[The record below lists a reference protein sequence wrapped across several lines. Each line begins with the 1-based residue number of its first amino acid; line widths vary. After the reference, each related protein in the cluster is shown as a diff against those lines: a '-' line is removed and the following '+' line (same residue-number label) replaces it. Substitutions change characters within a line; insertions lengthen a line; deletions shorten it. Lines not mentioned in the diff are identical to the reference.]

1 MRKSAVPSARPE
13 AKVKSFT
20 LGEPGFRTLI
30 KLLCLCRIALPSS
43 VSGEGQM
50 RVKIRSLLWVI
61 ESGALFAGLLF
72 FVAATQLLGLFVQQE
87 TKA

>member
-1 MRKSAVPSARPE
+1 
-13 AKVKSFT
+13 
-20 LGEPGFRTLI
+20 
-30 KLLCLCRIALPSS
+30 
-43 VSGEGQM
+43 M